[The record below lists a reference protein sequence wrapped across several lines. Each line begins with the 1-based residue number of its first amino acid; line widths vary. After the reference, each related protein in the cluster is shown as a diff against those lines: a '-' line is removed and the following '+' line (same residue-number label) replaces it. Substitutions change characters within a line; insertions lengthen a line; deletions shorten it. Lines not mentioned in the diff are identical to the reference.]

1 MSMQIIITRGIIQ
14 LKSDI
19 TKNKDTISPI
29 IHNMITVDHIDL
41 SFFFALFIISIWTCF
56 IFIGPYFLQSWESQ

>member
-1 MSMQIIITRGIIQ
+1 MITIAMSIQIIITRGIIQ

-19 TKNKDTISPI
+19 TKNKDTISAI
-29 IHNMITVDHIDL
+29 IHNIITVDHIDF

-56 IFIGPYFLQSWESQ
+56 IFISPYFL